1 MNYFEL
7 ENQDQRESDMKL
19 HYSEA
24 IERAGILFLMSYST
38 GFGRFQWLLLL
49 VCGMANASDAVEI
62 LCVSFLLPSA
72 ECDLHL
78 TSSDKGWLSAIIFI
92 GMMLGSYIWGMLGD
106 YFGRRMVLVAALL
119 VNGGFGCL
127 SSLSQQFSVFL
138 VIRLF
143 SGFGVGGSIPVV
155 WSYFAEFQTEESRPH
170 QMCLL
175 ASFWMVGNIVTAGLA
190 WIIIPLNHVGYFSD
204 DFVFD
209 SWRIFVVACSS
220 VAIIAALCLL
230 LFPESPMFLLKKGRE
245 HEAVAVLEEM
255 YRKNNPKMYE
265 TVPYQ
270 VLGLHVETNGDSNS
284 ELTLS
289 TRWFTFLIRTAHSM
303 LQQTKNLFQPT
314 TRRASFIFV
323 IINFTLAFSYYG
335 LWMWY
340 PELFS
345 RMTAYARTHNNS
357 EVNVCSFPSDSVNTN
372 VTSLDCSNP
381 VDITV
386 FFDSFLISLSSLPS
400 NLITIMFMY
409 KARRVFLSLGMV
421 LTGLSVFL
429 IWIVKNRTHSLIL
442 SSVFGCLS
450 MFPYNSLNV
459 VTAESFSTDL
469 RATAMGFFLVF
480 GRIGAVLGNVVFGE
494 LVDYHCAIPVLLV
507 ATFLASSGM
516 LSLLIPRTDQRTL
529 V

>member
-1 MNYFEL
+1 MDTRNRKS
-7 ENQDQRESDMKL
+7 ENDDGLQVPLLSESDMKL

-92 GMMLGSYIWGMLGD
+92 
-106 YFGRRMVLVAALL
+106 
-119 VNGGFGCL
+119 
-127 SSLSQQFSVFL
+127 
-138 VIRLF
+138 
-143 SGFGVGGSIPVV
+143 GGSIPVV

>member
-1 MNYFEL
+1 MDTRNRKS
-7 ENQDQRESDMKL
+7 ENDDGLQVPLLSESDMKL

-92 GMMLGSYIWGMLGD
+92 VCCS
-106 YFGRRMVLVAALL
+106 
-119 VNGGFGCL
+119 
-127 SSLSQQFSVFL
+127 
-138 VIRLF
+138 
-143 SGFGVGGSIPVV
+143 VGGSIPVV

>member
-1 MNYFEL
+1 MDTRNRKS
-7 ENQDQRESDMKL
+7 ENDDGLQVPLLSESDMKL

-92 GMMLGSYIWGMLGD
+92 
-106 YFGRRMVLVAALL
+106 
-119 VNGGFGCL
+119 
-127 SSLSQQFSVFL
+127 
-138 VIRLF
+138 
-143 SGFGVGGSIPVV
+143 
-155 WSYFAEFQTEESRPH
+155 
-170 QMCLL
+170 
-175 ASFWMVGNIVTAGLA
+175 GLA